1 MYGFAFIDI
10 WYKNYIHEK
19 NLNMFNKC
27 NFNVLSKT
35 DCALI
40 LDVEHSPKLI
50 TSNLL
55 EIYCIIINCLN
66 KAEDIK
72 R

>member
-1 MYGFAFIDI
+1 
-10 WYKNYIHEK
+10 
-19 NLNMFNKC
+19 MFNKC